1 MNDVKKIIC
10 YHTHMELND
19 YRLGECIRLERAL
32 SIWDKIYFKYVPV
45 AYVYDEE
52 RRALL
57 LPAGIT
63 ASWVSNMTGRPIE
76 MNYDA
81 DEYENI
87 HLRINKPPRDL
98 LQVESLKFLAGKD
111 EYAGYDKYPQLVLNL
126 DTDTGK
132 TYIAM
137 AQIAYRAMK
146 TMVIVHSEFLEN
158 QWEEKFLKDT
168 NIDPKR
174 ICKIAGSSK
183 CLSIIKSPKK
193 YKQYAIFIIK
203 HATIHSFGTNYG
215 WNMVGELFKALRI
228 GLKIYD
234 EAHKEF
240 ANIIHT
246 DCYTNTK
253 YTYYLTATFGRSN
266 TDEMKIYLECFKNI
280 PKFEQK
286 KLPDYGGKPHI
297 AYLCIFYSTDPTIL
311 QLSHMKN
318 AYGFNRTAYAKYQLD
333 DDPRFFSILRSLV
346 KKTVVDGGL
355 KTLLLMTTIRG
366 IDEFADY
373 ISNEFPDIEIGL
385 YHSKIKDQIAKD
397 DAKNKQLIIST
408 QKSLGEGADIA
419 GLKAVINTE
428 SFKSIIVTEQIIGRL
443 RRPPDGSG
451 CIYIEIVD
459 KAFQTL
465 RNQQKTRERF
475 MKKMVS
481 TIQYVK
487 M

>member
-1 MNDVKKIIC
+1 
-10 YHTHMELND
+10 MELN
-19 YRLGECIRLERAL
+19 YYYPGECPRLEHAL
-32 SIWDKIYFKYVPV
+32 SIWDKAYFRYVPI
-45 AYVYDEE
+45 AYVYDVD
-52 RRALL
+52 RMALL

-63 ASWVSNMTGRPIE
+63 ASWVSNITNRPIE
-76 MNYDA
+76 INYDA
-81 DEYENI
+81 DECDKI

-111 EYAGYDKYPQLVLNL
+111 EYAGYDKYPQMVLNL

-137 AQIAYRAMK
+137 AQIAYQGLR
-146 TMVIVHSEFLEN
+146 TMVIVHSEFLAN
-158 QWEEKFLKDT
+158 QWTEKFIKDT
-168 NIDPKR
+168 DIDSKR
-174 ICKIAGSSK
+174 ICQIAGSPK
-183 CLSIIKSPKK
+183 CLNIIDKPRK

-215 WNMVGELFKALRI
+215 WDKVGELFRTLHI
-228 GLKIYD
+228 GVKIYD

-297 AYLCIFYSTDPTIL
+297 TYLCIFYMTDPTIM
-311 QLSHMKN
+311 QMTMMKN
-318 AYGFNRTAYAKYQLD
+318 KYGFNRTAYAKYQLEE
-333 DDPRFFSILRSLV
+333 DPHFFRILRSLI
-346 KKTVVDGGL
+346 KKSVVDGGL
-355 KTLLLMTTIRG
+355 KTLVLMSTING
-366 IDEFADY
+366 IDELADY
-373 ISNEFPDIEIGL
+373 INHEFPDVKIGI
-385 YHSKIKDQIAKD
+385 YHSKVKDLAAKD
-397 DAKNKQLIIST
+397 DAKNQQLIIST

-419 GLKAVINTE
+419 GLKVVINTE
-428 SFKSIIVTEQIIGRL
+428 SFKSTIVTEQIIGRL

-451 CIYIEIVD
+451 CIYIETVD

-481 TIQYVK
+481 VIKYVK